1 LNARVESYG
10 LYYSDTFSITD
21 QLALTLSGRYNQT
34 KVNMDDQD
42 GDELNGRHA
51 FRRFNP
57 AYGFT
62 YNPLPQLGLYGGYSE
77 SSRAPTA
84 MELSCADPEAPCK
97 LPNAFISDPP
107 LKQVVAKTWEGGF
120 RGQFSNLLE
129 GHLKWNAGVF
139 HTENHDDI
147 LFISA
152 GRLSSEGFF
161 KNVGQTRRRGI
172 ELGLTGGFVDDRVR
186 FATNYTYIDAKFRDS
201 FIASSPNNPS
211 ADEDGLIAVRS
222 GNRIPGIPA
231 HIFKFSTDVD
241 VLPQLTMGIDAR
253 FNSEQVFRGDEANL
267 NSKVGAFWV
276 FNFRTEY
283 RVNDIVTLFGRVD
296 NILDREYKT
305 FGLYGEPD
313 EVLGDEFDD
322 PKFVGVGAPRAGW
335 LGIRLSI

>member
-1 LNARVESYG
+1 
-10 LYYSDTFSITD
+10 
-21 QLALTLSGRYNQT
+21 
-34 KVNMDDQD
+34 
-42 GDELNGRHA
+42 
-51 FRRFNP
+51 
-57 AYGFT
+57 
-62 YNPLPQLGLYGGYSE
+62 
-77 SSRAPTA
+77 

-120 RGQFSNLLE
+120 RGQFSNLLD
-129 GHLKWNAGVF
+129 GHLEWNAGVF

-152 GRLSSEGFF
+152 GNLTSEGFF

-172 ELGLTGGFVDDRVR
+172 ELGLMGGFIDERVR
-186 FATNYTYIDAKFRDS
+186 FATNYTYLDAKFRDG

-211 ADEDGLIAVRS
+211 ADEDGLITVRN

-241 VLPQLTMGIDAR
+241 VLPQWTLGVDAR

-283 RVNDIVTLFGRVD
+283 RFNDTVTLFGRVD
-296 NILDREYKT
+296 NIFDREYKS

-313 EVLGDEFDD
+313 EVLGDKFDD